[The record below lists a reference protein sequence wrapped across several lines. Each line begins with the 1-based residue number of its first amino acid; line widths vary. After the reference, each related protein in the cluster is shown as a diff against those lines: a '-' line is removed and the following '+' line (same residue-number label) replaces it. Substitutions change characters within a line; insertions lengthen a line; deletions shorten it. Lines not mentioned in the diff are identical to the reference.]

1 MKLLNLGLYKE
12 RNDFMEK
19 VLTLFVGNVCLK
31 IVVLLIVL
39 DTILG
44 VLRAVKEK
52 KVNSNFGINGAIRKI
67 AMLISV
73 TILVLFDRLLH
84 INFIAFI
91 PKEVLTAIGIQK
103 VGLCEFFCILFMLY
117 EAISILKNM
126 MLCGLPVPK
135 RLQRAIQQFLD
146 EMTDELEDNQQDR

>member
-1 MKLLNLGLYKE
+1 
-12 RNDFMEK
+12 MEK
-19 VLTLFVGNVCLK
+19 VLTLFGGNVCLK

-117 EAISILKNM
+117 EAISIMKNM